1 MIEMLRDTLGIF
13 LALFAVMLFVS
24 QRGSVS
30 NSRISLFSMV
40 VVIYENGDDTF
51 SAVENET
58 VDD

>member
-1 MIEMLRDTLGIF
+1 MIEILRDTVGIF

-30 NSRISLFSMV
+30 NSRISLFS
-40 VVIYENGDDTF
+40 IYENGDDTF

-58 VDD
+58 VD

>member
-1 MIEMLRDTLGIF
+1 MIEILRDIVGIF
-13 LALFAVMLFVS
+13 LALFAVMLFVP
-24 QRGSVS
+24 QHGSVS

-51 SAVENET
+51 SAVENES

>member
-1 MIEMLRDTLGIF
+1 MIKIF
-13 LALFAVMLFVS
+13 SQVLALFAVMLFVS

-40 VVIYENGDDTF
+40 VVIYENGDDNF

-58 VDD
+58 VE

>member
-1 MIEMLRDTLGIF
+1 MIEILRDTVGIF

-40 VVIYENGDDTF
+40 FVVNEAGDDTF
-51 SAVENET
+51 TSIENET

>member
-1 MIEMLRDTLGIF
+1 MIEILRDTVGIF
-13 LALFAVMLFVS
+13 LALFTVMLFVS

-40 VVIYENGDDTF
+40 VVIYENGDDNF

-58 VDD
+58 VE